1 MIIKVTHPI
10 HNIEGRVAMPGETID
25 APRGKA
31 LEYIGNGWAIEVAEA
46 SIKIRKV
53 KNGSRKNSQ

>member
-1 MIIKVTHPI
+1 MLVKATHPFRI
-10 HNIEGRVAMPGETID
+10 GTRVVMPGETID

-31 LEYIGNGWAIEVAEA
+31 LEYIGNRWAIEVAEA

-53 KNGSRKNSQ
+53 KNGIRKNPK